1 MATETESQTWWGGY
15 ALGAKES
22 LVVEESLVTEESS
35 VGETNS
41 RDTIWFIFKKYLE
54 LSLSFPRDVR
64 RHHSAPTQS
73 GSKQGATLP
82 SNTAVIPSIANIK
95 QYLNVL
101 PNTSLFYSRIAKG
114 APSYKLVAKG
124 WRDNHNPSL
133 YVLEESW
140 APTQSWTRFYGYTG
154 VASASEKDVFWARA
168 CRALAEMA
176 SGRVFV
182 VLGPGIVAPDWG
194 DFDTA
199 WAKYEWPALQ
209 ANRAVKEVVQVN
221 PCTGS
226 TTVILAR

>member
-1 MATETESQTWWGGY
+1 MATETKSQTWWGGH
-15 ALGAKES
+15 A
-22 LVVEESLVTEESS
+22 LVTEESS
-35 VGETNS
+35 VGEA
-41 RDTIWFIFKKYLE
+41 KKYLE
-54 LSLSFPRDVR
+54 FSLSYPRDATLQR
-64 RHHSAPTQS
+64 LAPTQS
-73 GSKQGATLP
+73 GSKQGPTSLL
-82 SNTAVIPSIANIK
+82 NTPVIPSMANIK
-95 QYLNVL
+95 QHLKVL

-114 APSYKLVAKG
+114 APSYKLVAKA

-140 APTQSWTRFYGYTG
+140 ATTQNWTQFYGYTG
-154 VASASEKDVFWARA
+154 GASVFEKDIFWARA
-168 CRALAEMA
+168 CKALAELA

-182 VLGPGIVAPDWG
+182 VLGPGIIAPDWG

-209 ANRAVKEVVQVN
+209 ANSAVKEVVQVN

>member
-1 MATETESQTWWGGY
+1 MATETKSQTWWGGY
-15 ALGAKES
+15 ALGA
-22 LVVEESLVTEESS
+22 EESS
-35 VGETNS
+35 VAET
-41 RDTIWFIFKKYLE
+41 KKYLE
-54 LSLSFPRDVR
+54 FSISFPRDATLYD
-64 RHHSAPTQS
+64 SAPTQS
-73 GSKQGATLP
+73 GSKQGSTSL
-82 SNTAVIPSIANIK
+82 SKTHVIPSMANIK
-95 QYLNVL
+95 QHLKVL

-114 APSYKLVAKG
+114 APSYKLVAKA

-140 APTQSWTRFYGYTG
+140 DPTQSWTQFYGYTG
-154 VASASEKDVFWARA
+154 GASVFEKDIFWARA
-168 CRALAEMA
+168 CKALAELA

-182 VLGPGIVAPDWG
+182 VLGPGIIAPDWG

-209 ANRAVKEVVQVN
+209 VNNAVKEVVQVN